1 MDSLFSGVFNFVN
14 GYMGEALLKGVGNL
28 SMVSLLRRVSKF
40 INQYMGEALS
50 RGVTNLINGFFV
62 KSGF

>member
-1 MDSLFSGVFNFVN
+1 MEFLILS
-14 GYMGEALLKGVGNL
+14 MGTWVKLYSKVLAIL

>member
-1 MDSLFSGVFNFVN
+1 MEFLILS
-14 GYMGEALLKGVGNL
+14 MGTWVKLYSKVLVIL

-50 RGVTNLINGFFV
+50 RGVANLINGFFV

>member
-1 MDSLFSGVFNFVN
+1 MEFLILS
-14 GYMGEALLKGVGNL
+14 MGTWVKLYSKVLAIL

-50 RGVTNLINGFFV
+50 RGVANLISGFFV

>member
-1 MDSLFSGVFNFVN
+1 
-14 GYMGEALLKGVGNL
+14 MGTWVKLYSKVLAIL

-50 RGVTNLINGFFV
+50 RGVANLVNGFFV